1 MTPVAMALTYAS
13 APNEIQKRI
22 NFVRVLI
29 GASILSAA
37 GSLPLQIL
45 PFLVLSLVAGGRI
58 DVAFAGWVGSSFL
71 IGMLSSALLLPLL
84 GVQRLNGWH
93 ALTAVCAIGLAIF
106 LSIDTTF
113 LPVFFAL
120 WFVVGFSCGG
130 LQFLGATTAAAADN
144 KPQAFALRLS
154 VALII
159 AGCVIIALAQFDS
172 QKIYTKLAYFLIAAF
187 GLSGLLG
194 LTLYRSIAAPIAQPA
209 AAVQVAK
216 SGQRKWSGLIIVFCF
231 FIGQP
236 GFWAYAMQSASQRGL
251 DLKGAAFV
259 IAAAKIASA
268 LILLYKSQKNTSSSG
283 LGGLL
288 ALGCAIAISIFAM
301 TYSAAVLLFFVGFLA
316 WELAL
321 NILSAR
327 LQGSVVA
334 ASPSHAGAWITAAIM
349 LGAATGPIIHG
360 AAIKGDIEMIFIT
373 YSAISGLLPFLWSS
387 FMARKS

>member
-1 MTPVAMALTYAS
+1 MRA
-13 APNEIQKRI
+13 
-22 NFVRVLI
+22 LI

-71 IGMLSSALLLPLL
+71 IGMLSSALLLPIL
-84 GVQRLNGWH
+84 GIKRLNGGH
-93 ALTAVCAIGLAIF
+93 ALGAVWAIVLAIF
-106 LSIDTTF
+106 LSVDITF
-113 LPVFFAL
+113 LPVFFSL
-120 WFVVGFSCGG
+120 WFVVGFACGG

-159 AGCVIIALAQFDS
+159 AGCVIIALAQFES

-187 GLSGLLG
+187 GLSGIIG
-194 LTLYRSIAAPIAQPA
+194 LALYRSIAVTIEQPTD
-209 AAVQVAK
+209 VAK
-216 SGQRKWSGLIIVFCF
+216 DNKPMQRKWSGLVVVFCF
-231 FIGQP
+231 FVGQP

-251 DLKGAAFV
+251 DLKNAALV

-268 LILLYKSQKNTSSSG
+268 FILLYRSKNNAPTTG
-283 LGGLL
+283 LGSQL
-288 ALGCAIAISIFAM
+288 ALGSAIALSIFAM
-301 TYSAAVLLFFVGFLA
+301 TYSTVVVLFFIGFLI

-321 NILSAR
+321 NVLSAR
-327 LQGSVVA
+327 LQGSVVS
-334 ASPSHAGAWITAAIM
+334 ASPRHAGAWITAAIM

-360 AAIKGDIEMIFIT
+360 AAIRGDIEIFFIT
-373 YSAISGLLPFLWSS
+373 YSAISGLLPFLWANS
-387 FMARKS
+387 MARRNQVSV